1 MKSKLQ
7 IYDIVLI
14 SLLTSFL
21 FVQEQLLT
29 FIPNVQLTI
38 FIIVLYSK
46 KLGLIKTSLI
56 VTIHVLLD
64 SFYTSSFGIIYTPY
78 IFIGL
83 MLIPLTLTT
92 IFKKINNHILLGLL
106 GIVYSIIYSWLF
118 LIPFVFILEVNP
130 YLYIASDIPFQILL
144 SASSFL
150 SIIVLYEPTSN
161 LFDHLLKKN

>member
-1 MKSKLQ
+1 MNSQLQ

-38 FIIVLYSK
+38 FLIVLYSK
-46 KLGLIKTSLI
+46 KLGWLKTSLI

-83 MLIPLTLTT
+83 MMIPLTLTT

-118 LIPFVFILEVNP
+118 LIPFMYILEVNP